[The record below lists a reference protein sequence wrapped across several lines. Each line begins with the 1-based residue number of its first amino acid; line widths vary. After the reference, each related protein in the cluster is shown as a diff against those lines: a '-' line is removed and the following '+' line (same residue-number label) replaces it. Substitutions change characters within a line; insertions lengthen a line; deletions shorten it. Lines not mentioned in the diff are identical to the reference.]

1 MLAGRVLALDEIGRR
16 QEERRLVSRAAVDG
30 REAVLVVAPRISDD
44 LKDDSRDSAKRTA
57 VYDDLAV
64 LAVRAAAA
72 VADGALYDCVGWAF
86 AVSALAAADFSALPA
101 DGDAKFFNVS
111 GWSSLA
117 ASIRE
122 NRRLASASVRI
133 ASRSSGL

>member
-1 MLAGRVLALDEIGRR
+1 MTIAPDPPHGLLVLFALVTGVLALDEIGRR
-16 QEERRLVSRAAVDG
+16 QEKRSLVACAPMNRG
-30 REAVLVVAPRISDD
+30 QPVLVVTPRIGDH

-101 DGDAKFFNVS
+101 DGDAKFFRVS
-111 GWSSLA
+111 G
-117 ASIRE
+117 
-122 NRRLASASVRI
+122 
-133 ASRSSGL
+133 